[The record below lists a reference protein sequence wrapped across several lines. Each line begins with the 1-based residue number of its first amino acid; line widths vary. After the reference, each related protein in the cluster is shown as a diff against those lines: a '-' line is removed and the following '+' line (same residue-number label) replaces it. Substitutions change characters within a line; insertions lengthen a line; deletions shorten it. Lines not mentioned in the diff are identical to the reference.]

1 MLRLTGLDSAFL
13 ALESPTT
20 HLHVMGVLVLDPADV
35 PGGLTFRKIRRLVA
49 DRVPAVPPFRQ
60 RLVDVALGLQ
70 HPVLVDDPDFDLD
83 VHVRRHSLPTPGGR
97 GELDALVADLASRPL
112 DRTRP
117 LWEFH
122 VVEGLAHGHLAV
134 VAKVH
139 HAIVDG
145 MAGTEVLAAFVDLSP
160 DPTPRPLFGADR
172 PPRRRREAPAGDG
185 GDTDPGDSGETGT
198 AGWEPPPLPGE
209 VDQLREALGALPG
222 QFEAVGRS
230 LARTVQAALAL
241 GERGRERPATMVP
254 SPFDAPATSLNR
266 AIGGRRRVATVDLPL
281 ADIRRVGEVLG
292 GTVNDVVLA
301 VVAGGLRSFLA
312 GRGEEP
318 ESSLVAMVPVSVR
331 SEEDAGALGNRV
343 AGSLVSLATGVVDPA
358 ARLGRIRQGAAAA
371 KEQARTGG
379 GQVLAAWADAV
390 APGLASQLS
399 RLVTGLRLFD
409 HIRPPCNVVV
419 SNVPGPDV
427 PLYLAGARLVS
438 LHPIGP
444 IAEGVGLN
452 VTVFTYRDTVHVGLL
467 GCWDLVP
474 DIADLPEALG
484 SSLDEL
490 VAAADRQGRPVPW
503 WHADLPA

>member
-1 MLRLTGLDSAFL
+1 MVRLTGLDSAFL
-13 ALESPTT
+13 AFESPTT
-20 HLHVMGVLVLDPADV
+20 HLHVMGVLVLDPAEV
-35 PGGLTFRKIRRLVA
+35 PGGLTFARVRRLVA

-97 GELDALVADLASRPL
+97 AELDELVADLASRPL

-122 VVEGLAHGHLAV
+122 VVEGLAGGHLAV

-145 MAGTEVLAAFVDLSP
+145 MAGTEVLASFLDLDP
-160 DPTPRPLFGADR
+160 DPGPRRLFGAER
-172 PPRRRREAPAGDG
+172 PPRRPTAGEPDGSPGAGDPERPAV
-185 GDTDPGDSGETGT
+185 PGW
-198 AGWEPPPLPGE
+198 APPPLPGE
-209 VDQLREALGALPG
+209 VDQLRQALAALPG
-222 QFEAVGRS
+222 QVEAVGRS
-230 LARTVQAALAL
+230 LVRTVQAAVARS
-241 GERGRERPATMVP
+241 ERSREQPSTAVP
-254 SPFDAPATSLNR
+254 GPFDAPATSLNR
-266 AIGGRRRVATVDLPL
+266 AIGARRRVATADLSL
-281 ADIRRVGEVLG
+281 AEVRQVGEVLG

-301 VVAGGLRSFLA
+301 VVAGALRDLLA
-312 GRGEEP
+312 SRGEAP
-318 ESSLVAMVPVSVR
+318 ETSLVAMVPVSVR
-331 SEEDAGALGNRV
+331 TGEGAGELGNQV
-343 AGSLVSLATGVVDPA
+343 TGTLVSLATGVVDPA
-358 ARLGRIRQGAAAA
+358 ARLGQIREGAAAA
-371 KEQARTGG
+371 KEQARSSG

-390 APGLASQLS
+390 APGVTSQLA
-399 RLVTGLRLFD
+399 RLVSGLRVFD
-409 HIRPPCNVVV
+409 HVRPPCNVIV

-452 VTVFTYRDTVHVGLL
+452 ITVFTYRDAVHVGLL

-474 DIADLPEALG
+474 DLAVLAAGLAT
-484 SSLDEL
+484 SLAEL
-490 VAAADRQGRPVPW
+490 VGAASRKGRRVPW
-503 WHADLPA
+503 WHAELPA